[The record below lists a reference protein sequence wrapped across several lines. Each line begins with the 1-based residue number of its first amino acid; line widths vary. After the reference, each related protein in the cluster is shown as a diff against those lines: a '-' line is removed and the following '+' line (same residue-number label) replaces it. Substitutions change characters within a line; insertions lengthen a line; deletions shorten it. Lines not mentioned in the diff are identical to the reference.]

1 MKKNRLL
8 LLVAAAIWLAVG
20 IQVIMNRLTD
30 REGDILEAFSLT
42 NTDTMESSLIML
54 AEYPDGFADRNER
67 EEALFTLAEG
77 IGLNIDGPFYE
88 EESDSRSEIGFEKSG
103 RYAATKLSSVRLI
116 GENKTSDYVLLR
128 LTIYEDTD
136 RVLKYKELA
145 EKLYEQNGYEEVQ
158 TRMTL
163 TGSREGNLSLEE
175 RNRITDRLLEAL
187 SGSAAFE
194 NRKEEAY
201 TVYAYTA
208 RIREYVLSAG
218 KKINI
223 QIGMEYD
230 PDEER
235 TRIIVAT
242 PIRAGS

>member
-8 LLVAAAIWLAVG
+8 LLIAAAIWLAVG

-116 GENKTSDYVLLR
+116 GENKTRIMSCSGLR
-128 LTIYEDTD
+128 S
-136 RVLKYKELA
+136 
-145 EKLYEQNGYEEVQ
+145 
-158 TRMTL
+158 M
-163 TGSREGNLSLEE
+163 
-175 RNRITDRLLEAL
+175 
-187 SGSAAFE
+187 
-194 NRKEEAY
+194 
-201 TVYAYTA
+201 
-208 RIREYVLSAG
+208 RIRTGFLS
-218 KKINI
+218 IRSW
-223 QIGMEYD
+223 QRSCMS
-230 PDEER
+230 R
-235 TRIIVAT
+235 TDMKRYR
-242 PIRAGS
+242 PE

>member
-8 LLVAAAIWLAVG
+8 LLIAAAIWLAVG

-54 AEYPDGFADRNER
+54 ADRNER

-163 TGSREGNLSLEE
+163 MGSREGNLSLEE

-242 PIRAGS
+242 PIRGGS